1 MITRQDIEDMGY
13 EYYNPDYKTKVKL
26 FNFTPVDMVQEFAK
40 VMGQEPDPDLYVK
53 LILEEFEELFDE
65 VEVGHSGLNYHGSP
79 YLPAKELK
87 ELSDLVYVIFGY
99 ANAKGWNLMEATR
112 RVHVNNMGR
121 CMQPDGTVLRR
132 EDGKIV
138 KNKDYPAVD
147 LSDLV

>member
-26 FNFTPVDMVQEFAK
+26 FNFTPMDMVQEFSN
-40 VMGQEPDPDLYVK
+40 VMGQEPDPVLYEK
-53 LILEEFEELFDE
+53 LILEEYEEWIEETALPTFP
-65 VEVGHSGLNYHGSP
+65 YSP
-79 YLPAKELK
+79 EKELK

-99 ANAKGWNLMEATR
+99 ANAKGWNLMEAIR

-121 CMQPDGTVLRR
+121 CMQPDGSVKRR
-132 EDGKIV
+132 EDGKII

>member
-26 FNFTPVDMVQEFAK
+26 FNFTPMDMVQEFSN
-40 VMGQEPDPDLYVK
+40 VMGQKPDPVLYEK
-53 LILEEFEELFDE
+53 LIHEEYLEWLE
-65 VEVGHSGLNYHGSP
+65 VHTSIEWGESGYDVEH
-79 YLPAKELK
+79 ELK

-99 ANAKGWNLMEATR
+99 ANAKGWNLMEAVR

-121 CMQPDGTVLRR
+121 CMQPDGSVKRR
-132 EDGKIV
+132 EDGKII
-138 KNKDYPAVD
+138 KQPDYPAVD

>member
-13 EYYNPDYKTKVKL
+13 EYYNPDYKNKVKL
-26 FNFTPVDMVQEFAK
+26 FNFTPMDMVQEFAK
-40 VMGQEPDPDLYVK
+40 IMGQKPNPELYADL
-53 LILEEFEELFDE
+53 IQEEYEEWFEVLDRFEWDAPE
-65 VEVGHSGLNYHGSP
+65 YGAED
-79 YLPAKELK
+79 ELK

-99 ANAKGWNLMEATR
+99 ANARGWDLMEAVR

-121 CMQPDGTVLRR
+121 CMQPDGSVKRR
-132 EDGKIV
+132 EDGKII

>member
-26 FNFTPVDMVQEFAK
+26 FNFTPLDMVQEFAR
-40 VMGQEPDPDLYVK
+40 VMGQEPIPSLYAT
-53 LILEEFEELFDE
+53 LIQEEFDEWFDARQSMD
-65 VEVGHSGLNYHGSP
+65 HAH
-79 YLPAKELK
+79 ELK

-99 ANAKGWNLMEATR
+99 ANAKGWNLMEAVR

-121 CMQPDGTVLRR
+121 CMQPDGSVKRR
-132 EDGKIV
+132 EDDKII

>member
-26 FNFTPVDMVQEFAK
+26 FNFTPMDMVQEFAE
-40 VMGQEPDPDLYVK
+40 VMGQKPNAELYEK
-53 LILEEFEELFDE
+53 LVIEEFEEWFEILDCIQCDE
-65 VEVGHSGLNYHGSP
+65 LEDDTEY
-79 YLPAKELK
+79 ELK

-99 ANAKGWNLMEATR
+99 ANAIGWNLMEAIR

-121 CMQPDGTVLRR
+121 CMQPDGSVKRR
-132 EDGKIV
+132 EDGKII